1 MATAQR
7 DTGKEFLGAGVA
19 FPFGVDAQGQLA
31 MNSLE
36 DHVRQS
42 ILLIAQTG
50 KGERVM
56 RSDFGAGLQALMFSP
71 ASPAT
76 AALVQQ
82 RLRDSLIRYE
92 PRIEVLSITAEID
105 AHSPETVT
113 VTLQQPGTPDRYN
126 VLTLSSRSSWS
137 EASSDAGTASSVLDS
152 RALLDVMAQL
162 RQLAATSVP
171 EWTLATGGDAE
182 R

>member
-1 MATAQR
+1 MANAA

-56 RSDFGAGLQALMFSP
+56 RSDFGAGLQALIFSP

-82 RLRDSLIRYE
+82 RLKDSLTRYE
-92 PRIEVLSITAEID
+92 PRIEVLSLAAEID
-105 AHSPETVT
+105 AESPETVT
-113 VTLQQPGTPDRYN
+113 VTLQYRIRRTDTTFNLVFPFFLERG
-126 VLTLSSRSSWS
+126 
-137 EASSDAGTASSVLDS
+137 
-152 RALLDVMAQL
+152 QL
-162 RQLAATSVP
+162 
-171 EWTLATGGDAE
+171 
-182 R
+182 